1 MKKISQILISL
12 PAVFLPFVFPVITLA
27 AESPSPIR
35 GIDLRPTEAAYQK
48 IVTMQF
54 PTLLSGMVKFIMV
67 IAAVIFFFVLVVGGI
82 QWIVSGGDKTGAE
95 TARKRIT
102 AALVGLAIVFVA
114 FAIGMLINAL
124 FGFDIFNLTI
134 PTLY

>member
-1 MKKISQILISL
+1 MKKVSKILFSSL
-12 PAVFLPFVFPVITLA
+12 AVFLPLVFPVVTLA
-27 AESPSPIR
+27 QTPKTK
-35 GIDLRPTEAAYQK
+35 IDLRPTEAAYK
-48 IVTMQF
+48 SIVNMQF
-54 PTLLSGMVKFIMV
+54 PELLSGMVKFVMV
-67 IAAVIFFFVLVVGGI
+67 VAAVIFFFVLVVGGI

-114 FAIGMLINAL
+114 FAIGMLIKAL
-124 FGFDIFNLTI
+124 FGFDIFDLTI

>member
-1 MKKISQILISL
+1 MKKVSKILTSVIPAFVSL
-12 PAVFLPFVFPVITLA
+12 VFPVSVFAQTPQTEIN
-27 AESPSPIR
+27 
-35 GIDLRPTEAAYQK
+35 LRPTEAAYQT
-48 IVTMQF
+48 IVNMEF
-54 PTLLSGMVKFIMV
+54 PTLLSGMVKFIV
-67 IAAVIFFFVLVVGGI
+67 VVAAVIFFFVLVIGGI

-114 FAIGMLINAL
+114 FAIGMLIKAL

>member
-1 MKKISQILISL
+1 MKKVSKILISVI
-12 PAVFLPFVFPVITLA
+12 PACISLVFPVSAFAQTPMTNIN
-27 AESPSPIR
+27 
-35 GIDLRPTEAAYQK
+35 LRPTEAAYTN
-48 IVTMQF
+48 IANMEF
-54 PTLLSGMVKFIMV
+54 PTLLSGMVKFVMV
-67 IAAVIFFFVLVVGGI
+67 IAAVIFFFVLVFGGI

-102 AALVGLAIVFVA
+102 AALVGLVIVFVA
-114 FAIGMLINAL
+114 FAIGMLIQAL

>member
-1 MKKISQILISL
+1 MKKVSKILTSVIPAFVSL
-12 PAVFLPFVFPVITLA
+12 VFPVSVFAQTPRTEIN
-27 AESPSPIR
+27 
-35 GIDLRPTEAAYQK
+35 LRPTEAAYQT
-48 IVTMQF
+48 IVNMEF
-54 PTLLSGMVKFIMV
+54 PTLLSGMVKFIV
-67 IAAVIFFFVLVVGGI
+67 VVAAIIFFFVLVIGGI

-114 FAIGMLINAL
+114 FAIGMLIKAL